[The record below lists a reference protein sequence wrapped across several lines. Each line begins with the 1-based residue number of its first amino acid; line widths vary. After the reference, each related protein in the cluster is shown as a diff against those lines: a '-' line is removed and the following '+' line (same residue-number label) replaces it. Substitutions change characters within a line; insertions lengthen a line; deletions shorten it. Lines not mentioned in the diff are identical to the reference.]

1 MYWCSFG
8 ALSDSIFVITICMQR
23 QRLFFLRW
31 PTGRMTAENFCFVTV
46 CSGSINCSCCR
57 LLAAG
62 IHCYGQQQSCAYAA
76 LFLSKNKNNNN
87 NSKLS
92 IRRWLE
98 KLVFPLRARVFF
110 KNFSRFSRRNKQQV
124 TQLPKL
130 VTRAVSLSLSLS
142 LLLLFVFNLKRNLV
156 WVFGSIGAARQQHIN
171 TINNWLFKCKS
182 CSRLFL
188 HLPPP
193 TSFPFCFL
201 SALLA
206 KLQVAQSEA

>member
-31 PTGRMTAENFCFVTV
+31 PTGRMTAENFVFCY
-46 CSGSINCSCCR
+46 CLQR
-57 LLAAG
+57 QHQLLLLLFSLPAG

-87 NSKLS
+87 IKLS

-124 TQLPKL
+124 T
-130 VTRAVSLSLSLS
+130 
-142 LLLLFVFNLKRNLV
+142 
-156 WVFGSIGAARQQHIN
+156 
-171 TINNWLFKCKS
+171 
-182 CSRLFL
+182 
-188 HLPPP
+188 
-193 TSFPFCFL
+193 
-201 SALLA
+201 
-206 KLQVAQSEA
+206 